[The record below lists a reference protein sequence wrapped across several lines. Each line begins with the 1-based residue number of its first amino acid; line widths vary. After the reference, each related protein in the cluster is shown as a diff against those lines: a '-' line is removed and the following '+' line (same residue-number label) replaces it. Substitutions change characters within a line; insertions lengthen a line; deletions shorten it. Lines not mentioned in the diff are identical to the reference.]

1 MADKKHAFSLTT
13 SNGKTYISGIKE
25 DSSWKNK
32 LINAGCTVTSKGDLK
47 IPDTAQNP
55 LMFVE
60 SILGKDKIEKYGG
73 IEFKSAGQLK
83 EEVKQ
88 PENVEQSNA
97 LRVVTEQSTN
107 NLIVSGLSKDDKEVH
122 TYIKSFG
129 GKFDKNTSS
138 WIVSNEE
145 GKLKQNEFYKSIKAL
160 LTNPNKVEKEIPK
173 SSTGIF
179 TSLSLEEAAKH
190 FSQSSKA
197 LKCLTS
203 NTINAAVG
211 DKLLIIIPSR
221 NSYTL
226 SPLKEWN
233 LDNVLN
239 PNSDSYIKGKAFMLT
254 TRDLTAAINQTS
266 EIQSD
271 FCVKQD
277 GKDVLVSNEQLK
289 NNRVLLDSFKSLIRE
304 ELGLTMKWDKTAFR
318 IENAHERDIIN
329 SLDKFNETNSLDSSI
344 LEILKEHKENK
355 ITDIDAASAVKA
367 LLASE
372 SQSQNLTQ
380 G

>member
-55 LMFVE
+55 LLFVE

-88 PENVEQSNA
+88 PENVEQTNT
-97 LRVVTEQSTN
+97 LRVVTEQGTN

-122 TYIKSFG
+122 THIKSFG
-129 GKFDKNTSS
+129 GKFDRDTSS
-138 WIVSNEE
+138 WIVSNED

-173 SSTGIF
+173 NST
-179 TSLSLEEAAKH
+179 
-190 FSQSSKA
+190 A
-197 LKCLTS
+197 L
-203 NTINAAVG
+203 
-211 DKLLIIIPSR
+211 
-221 NSYTL
+221 
-226 SPLKEWN
+226 
-233 LDNVLN
+233 
-239 PNSDSYIKGKAFMLT
+239 
-254 TRDLTAAINQTS
+254 NQTS
-266 EIQSD
+266 EIESD

-289 NNRVLLDSFKSLIRE
+289 NNRVLLDSFKSLIRD

-318 IENAHERDIIN
+318 IENVDERDIIN
-329 SLDKFNETNSLDSSI
+329 SLDKFNESNSLDSSI

-372 SQSQNLTQ
+372 NQSQSLTQ